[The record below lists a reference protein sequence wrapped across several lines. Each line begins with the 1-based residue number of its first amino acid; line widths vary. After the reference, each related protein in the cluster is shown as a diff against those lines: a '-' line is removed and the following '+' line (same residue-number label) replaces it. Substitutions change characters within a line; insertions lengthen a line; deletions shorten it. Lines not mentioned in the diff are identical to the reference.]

1 MIGFDGTKKEQGL
14 MKISIAG
21 TGKIVGEVLEML
33 NREFAGQIEV
43 TGIYAREQ
51 SVEHAIDLCM
61 AYAPTG
67 FVYTDYGR
75 MLQEAEADYVYIA
88 NANHVHHEYAL
99 QAMQAGHNVL
109 VEKPITV
116 TRVEM
121 EQLIDCS
128 QQRCVYCLPAFS
140 LLYNPLFRKLQEV
153 VPTLGT
159 PRMVTAHY
167 AQRSS
172 RYDRYLQGE
181 VTPVFDPQ
189 MAGGSLMDLNVYNL
203 CFCIGLFGPP
213 RTVAYTP
220 NRGFNGIDL
229 SGILTCHYPGSV
241 AALSASKDSDGLS
254 HGCIQC
260 EKGWIDIPGSVSVM
274 REFTVHRP
282 DAEPEHICLE
292 EEHHRLWW
300 EFEEARRL
308 VEDRQDCHITVPY
321 VTRVAQEIAIALER
335 MTII

>member
-1 MIGFDGTKKEQGL
+1 
-14 MKISIAG
+14 
-21 TGKIVGEVLEML
+21 
-33 NREFAGQIEV
+33 
-43 TGIYAREQ
+43 
-51 SVEHAIDLCM
+51 
-61 AYAPTG
+61 
-67 FVYTDYGR
+67 
-75 MLQEAEADYVYIA
+75 
-88 NANHVHHEYAL
+88 
-99 QAMQAGHNVL
+99 
-109 VEKPITV
+109 
-116 TRVEM
+116 
-121 EQLIDCS
+121 
-128 QQRCVYCLPAFS
+128 
-140 LLYNPLFRKLQEV
+140 
-153 VPTLGT
+153 
-159 PRMVTAHY
+159 
-167 AQRSS
+167 
-172 RYDRYLQGE
+172 
-181 VTPVFDPQ
+181 
-189 MAGGSLMDLNVYNL
+189 
-203 CFCIGLFGPP
+203 
-213 RTVAYTP
+213 
-220 NRGFNGIDL
+220 DL

>member
-1 MIGFDGTKKEQGL
+1 

-33 NREFAGQIEV
+33 ARECAGRVEV

-67 FVYTDYGR
+67 FVYTDYDR

-88 NANHVHHEYAL
+88 NANHVHHDYAL
-99 QAMQAGHNVL
+99 RAMQAGHNVL

-128 QQRCVYCLPAFS
+128 LQHCVYLLPAFS
-140 LLYNPLFRKLQEV
+140 LLYNPLLRRLQEV
-153 VPTLGT
+153 VATLGT
-159 PRMVTAHY
+159 VRMVTAHY

-181 VTPVFDPQ
+181 VLPVFDPQ
-189 MAGGSLMDLNVYNL
+189 MAGGCLMDLNIYNL
-203 CFCIGLFGPP
+203 CFAISLFGPP
-213 RTVAYTP
+213 RTIAYTP

-229 SGILTCHYPGSV
+229 SGTLTCHYPTSV
-241 AALSASKDSDGLS
+241 ATLSASKDSDGLS

-260 EKGWIDIPGSVSVM
+260 EGGWVDIPGPVSVM
-274 REFTVHRP
+274 REFTVHRLGH
-282 DAEPEHICLE
+282 EPERITLPG
-292 EEHHRLWW
+292 EHHRLWW

-308 VEDRQDCHITVPY
+308 VEDQQQCHIVVPY

-335 MTII
+335 MQVI